1 MNYKVFKLLRDF
13 GDLDFM
19 VSNLGLLNSDSK
31 SLSFDG
37 DPMYSVWFFRLE
49 AALNVATARFV

>member
-1 MNYKVFKLLRDF
+1 
-13 GDLDFM
+13 M

-37 DPMYSVWFFRLE
+37 DPIYSVWFFRLE
-49 AALNVATARFV
+49 AALKVATARFVLMTNFTDPDNELLV